1 MRQLAGVEDTYMKLR
16 SLPRMKMKMLRKLL
30 YSLTAAAV
38 LTIAMAVPA
47 AAQSQLSLA
56 DLLTGL
62 RSKKATL
69 PERNKLLVTA
79 VKSRGI
85 TFSLTPEIEKELES
99 TGADSDL
106 LAVIKEKAVRIVEEA
121 KPVKPV
127 APAVTEATIYR
138 TLANDHFGKGDFDL
152 ALATYAKVIEL
163 GAADA
168 EVYSNRGTAYFGKRN
183 YEKAIADYD
192 KALEIDPKRSRVY
205 ALRGNSYER
214 FGNAEKA
221 EADYRKAL
229 ELDSNDD
236 VARAG
241 LKKIEDERAQAAAAQ
256 LEKDRLA
263 AAAAA
268 KAAQPTGPHE
278 AGNLNSLAVKL
289 AVPVYPPIERQMN
302 RQGLVVVRVTLDE
315 EGKVVEANA
324 TSGPKSLHTYAED
337 AARRSKFRPATVDG
351 KSVTATGFISY
362 NFVATR
368 QE

>member
-1 MRQLAGVEDTYMKLR
+1 MKAFEDTYMKLR
-16 SLPRMKMKMLRKLL
+16 SLPRMKMNMLRKLL
-30 YSLTAAAV
+30 YSLSAAAI

-69 PERNKLLVTA
+69 PERNKLLVGA
-79 VKSRGI
+79 VKARGI

-99 TGADSDL
+99 TGADTDL
-106 LAVIKEKAVRIVEEA
+106 LAIIKEKAVPAPEEP
-121 KPVKPV
+121 KPTKP
-127 APAVTEATIYR
+127 ATPSVTEATIYR

-152 ALATYAKVIEL
+152 ALAAYAKVVEL

-183 YEKAIADYD
+183 YDKAIADYD
-192 KALEIDPKRSRVY
+192 KALELDPKRSRVF
-205 ALRGNSYER
+205 ALRGNSYEKA
-214 FGNAEKA
+214 GNAERA

-229 ELDSNDD
+229 ELDANDD
-236 VARAG
+236 VAKAG
-241 LKKIEDERAQAAAAQ
+241 LKKIDDARAQAAASQ
-256 LEKDRLA
+256 LEKERLA
-263 AAAAA
+263 AAEAAA

-278 AGNLNSLAVKL
+278 AGNLSGLAIKL

-302 RQGLVVVRVTLDE
+302 RQGLVVVQVTLDA
-315 EGKVVEANA
+315 EGKVIEANA

-351 KSVTATGFISY
+351 KSVTATGYISY
-362 NFVATR
+362 NFVASR